1 MLMIILMSLLT
12 TTVYAANDKLIIVSP
27 HRKSVQREFIPLF
40 KEDYRARYNKSI
52 DIDWLDQ
59 GGTTDNLRFVKA
71 KFAKNPNSAGIDVFF
86 GGGDLIFT
94 LMEQDNLLTP
104 YQLSK
109 ELRQQLPRT
118 VAGIA
123 IASKTN
129 VWYSAALSSFGIFYN
144 KKLLTLEK
152 LPAIKTWN
160 DLAQPQFYNH
170 VSVVDPRRS
179 GGMSAMVEIILQ
191 SMGWDAGWRLLAGLA
206 ANTRKFTHSSSDP
219 IKTVVAGDAVAA
231 LAIDFYA
238 YSRINSIGSDKL
250 GFIMPKGQTIL
261 NGDPVGILR
270 GAPNRLQA
278 ERFLE
283 FILRA
288 DVQKRLILPKG
299 APDGPKF
306 SYLGRLAVNP
316 LSYRGSKAEVLN
328 PHTMQTKD
336 FIELDH
342 SKSVKAMVVRKA
354 LIGAIHVD
362 PHKELRRAWRLAT
375 QGNKQRLLDQLS
387 RPPVTEKQFFQLT
400 DKWNDAVFRNQQ
412 INGWLKSARQ
422 KYQHIANQLAQAN

>member
-1 MLMIILMSLLT
+1 MLMVILMSLLT

-40 KEDYRARYNKSI
+40 KKDYQARYNKSI
-52 DIDWLDQ
+52 DVDWLDQ

-71 KFAKNPNSAGIDVFF
+71 KFAKNPQTAGIDVFF
-86 GGGDLIFT
+86 GGGDIIFT
-94 LMEQDNLLTP
+94 MMEQDNLLAP
-104 YQLSK
+104 YQLSP
-109 ELRQQLPRT
+109 ELRRQLPRT

-129 VWYSAALSSFGIFYN
+129 AWYSAALSSFGIFYN

-152 LPAIKTWN
+152 LPAINTWN

-191 SMGWDAGWRLLAGLA
+191 SMGWEAGWKLLAGLA

-270 GAPNRLQA
+270 GAPNRPQA

-316 LSYRGSKAEVLN
+316 LSYQGSKADVLN

-342 SKSVKAMVVRKA
+342 SKSVQAMVVRKA

-375 QGNKQRLLDQLS
+375 QGNKQKLLDQLS
-387 RPPVTEKQFFQLT
+387 RPPVTESQFFQLT
-400 DKWNDAVFRNQQ
+400 DKWDDAVFRNQQ
-412 INGWLKSARQ
+412 INSWLKSARH

>member
-1 MLMIILMSLLT
+1 MLMVILLSLVT
-12 TTVYAANDKLIIVSP
+12 TTVYAASDKLVIVSP

-40 KEDYRARYNKSI
+40 KKDYQARYNKSI

-94 LMEQDNLLTP
+94 LMEQDKLLSP
-104 YQLSK
+104 YRLSE
-109 ELRQQLPRT
+109 ELRRQLPRT

-123 IASKTN
+123 IASDTN

-144 KKLLTLEK
+144 KKLLELEK
-152 LPAIKTWN
+152 LPAIKTWS
-160 DLAQPQFYNH
+160 DLARPQFYNH

-191 SMGWDAGWRLLAGLA
+191 SMGWDDGWRLLAGLA

-250 GFIMPKGQTIL
+250 GFVMPKGQTIL

-299 APDGPKF
+299 APDGPKY

-316 LSYRGSKAEVLN
+316 FSYHGNNADVLN

-362 PHKELRRAWRLAT
+362 PHKELRHAWQLAT
-375 QGNKQRLLDQLS
+375 KRNKQKLLDQLS
-387 RPPVTEKQFFQLT
+387 RPPVTESQFFQLT
-400 DKWNDAVFRNQQ
+400 DKWDDAVFRNQQ
-412 INGWLKSARQ
+412 INSWLKSARQ
-422 KYQHIANQLAQAN
+422 KYQHLTKLAQAK

>member
-1 MLMIILMSLLT
+1 MLMIIFLSLVT
-12 TTVYAANDKLIIVSP
+12 TTIYAANDKLIIVSP

-40 KEDYRARYNKSI
+40 KKDYQARYKKSI
-52 DIDWLDQ
+52 DVDWLDQ
-59 GGTTDNLRFVKA
+59 GGTTDNMRFVKA

-94 LMEQDNLLTP
+94 LMEQDNLLSP
-104 YQLSK
+104 YQLSD
-109 ELRQQLPRT
+109 ELRRQLPRT

-144 KKLLTLEK
+144 KKLLALEK
-152 LPAIKTWN
+152 LPTIKTWS
-160 DLAQPQFYNH
+160 DLARPQFYNH

-191 SMGWDAGWRLLAGLA
+191 SMGWDEGWRLLAGLA

-250 GFIMPKGQTIL
+250 GFVMPKGQTIL

-299 APDGPKF
+299 APDGPKY

-316 LSYRGSKAEVLN
+316 FSYRGSKADVLN

-362 PHKELRRAWRLAT
+362 PHKELRRAWQLAT
-375 QGNKQRLLDQLS
+375 KRNKQKLLDQLS
-387 RPPVTEKQFFQLT
+387 RPPVTESQFFKLT
-400 DKWNDAVFRNQQ
+400 DKWDDAVFRNQQ
-412 INGWLKSARQ
+412 INSWLKSARQ
-422 KYQHIANQLAQAN
+422 KYQHLTKLAQAK